1 MRAHQSGG
9 LADVRGGWLR
19 SEPLALPRLWLQ
31 PDRGGVVK
39 RYRVLVELTYPTPA
53 TVTLPREKWVRKTAA
68 VGAIVSDIPATS
80 IPWLLE
86 QGQIEEVKGKG
97 GGA

>member
-1 MRAHQSGG
+1 M
-9 LADVRGGWLR
+9 
-19 SEPLALPRLWLQ
+19 
-31 PDRGGVVK
+31 K
-39 RYRVLVELTYPTPA
+39 KYRVLVEITYPTPA
-53 TVTLPREKWVRKTAA
+53 TMLLPRDQWVRKTAA

-86 QGQIEEVKGKG
+86 QGQIEEVKAKG